1 MLDLAV
7 INGTVFLEGGFRKA
21 DIGIKDGKFAL
32 IAEPGA
38 LSQAVKVID
47 AKGQYVLPGGIDTH
61 MHIRDPGHAERGT
74 FVTESRAA
82 AAGGCTTYFEHPISV
97 PPQHNPEILHHRMEL
112 AKKGSTVDYC
122 FFGAAGGEFLQDIVP
137 LSKEGIIAY
146 KTFLH
151 QPPKGR
157 EKEFDGLTSAT
168 NSQLMDVMDQVKK
181 TPVRLAAHA
190 EDNELIVGN
199 IAKLKAAGRTD
210 FLAHCES
217 RPPITEIIAIDK
229 MLKFGKETGCPI
241 ELVHVSTCG
250 AMELAKQAKA
260 AGQSVLVETCPHY
273 LLLDESAVEKFGP
286 YAKCNPA
293 LRSKEEVEG
302 LWKYVLDGTVD
313 FIGSDHS
320 PFLKEEKE
328 RGMKDI
334 FAATSGFPGVD
345 LRYPLMINE
354 AQKGRLPLEKV
365 VELLA
370 VNPAKDFHIFP
381 QKGTISAG
389 ADADLAIVDLN
400 KPMVVD
406 WHKNYSH
413 AKEIAK
419 VYDGWKLGNTM
430 EYTVVRG
437 RVVMEHGIVDETA
450 SGWGEFVRPQQ

>member
-7 INGTVFLEGGFRKA
+7 VNGTVFLEGSFRKA

-32 IAEPGA
+32 IAEPGTLPKA
-38 LSQAVKVID
+38 EKTID

-61 MHIRDPGHAERGT
+61 MHIRDPGHAEQGT

-97 PPQHNPEILHHRMEL
+97 PPQHNPEILHHRMDL

-122 FFGAAGGEFLQDIVP
+122 FFGAAGGDYLQDIVP
-137 LSKEGIIAY
+137 LAKEGIIAY

-168 NSQLMDVMDQVKK
+168 NSQLMDVMGEVKK
-181 TPVRLAAHA
+181 TGICLAAHA

-199 IAKLKAAGRTD
+199 IAKLKAAGRVD
-210 FLAHCES
+210 YMAHCES

-229 MLKFGKETGCPI
+229 MLKFGREQGCPI

-260 AGQSVLVETCPHY
+260 AGQKVLVETCPHY
-273 LLLDESAVEKFGP
+273 LLLDESAVAEFGP

-302 LWKYVLDGTVD
+302 LWQYVLDGTVD

-320 PFLKEEKE
+320 PFLVEEKE
-328 RGMKDI
+328 RGKKDI

-400 KPMVVD
+400 KPMTVD

-430 EYTVVRG
+430 EYTIVRG
-437 RVVMEHGIVDETA
+437 RVVMAHGVVDEMA
-450 SGWGEFVRPQQ
+450 AGWGEFVKPIS